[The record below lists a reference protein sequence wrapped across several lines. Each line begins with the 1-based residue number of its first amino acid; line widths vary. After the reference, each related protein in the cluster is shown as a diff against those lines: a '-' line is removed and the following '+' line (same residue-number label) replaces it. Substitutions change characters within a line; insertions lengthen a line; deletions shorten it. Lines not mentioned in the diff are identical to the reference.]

1 MNIKY
6 IATRY
11 LSKLV
16 GNELMKHTQ
25 WYRSMFVDPDL
36 ELYPGN
42 SWYRKHLER
51 NFDIVCLGSSS
62 AKWAYDFS
70 GFDVKGMN
78 WAQQPQTL
86 LEDFNLLRNYHS
98 ILRKGGFVV
107 ITIMPF
113 TGLNKKTG
121 LIDAL
126 KYLKLDAQEPIEP
139 NNLEQAWRYT
149 KYPFLFRKQAFKAL
163 AKYVLGRE
171 TVYLDRRPMVEN
183 NPLDERAL
191 DLDALKWMNG
201 WKNQFAIDDFEAPLT
216 EENLKGREFR
226 ITLLRQ
232 IIDFCVERDYVPIYV
247 IPPVTQQLYRYFT
260 PQFQQLYIYTFLSDV
275 GREVKLLDYSK
286 CKELMNKDFYF
297 NSFFLNK
304 KGRSAFTLRLL
315 EDLGFGK

>member
-1 MNIKY
+1 
-6 IATRY
+6 
-11 LSKLV
+11 
-16 GNELMKHTQ
+16 MKHTQ

-70 GFDVKGMN
+70 GLDVKGMN

-121 LIDAL
+121 LMDAL

-149 KYPFLFRKQAFKAL
+149 KYPFLFRKHAFKAL

-171 TVYLDRRPMVEN
+171 TVYLDRRPMAEN
-183 NPLDERAL
+183 NPMDERAL
-191 DLDALKWMNG
+191 DLDALMWMNG

-226 ITLLRQ
+226 INLLRQ

-286 CKELMNKDFYF
+286 CKELMDKDFYF